1 MKIIK
6 SETITISKKESKAL
20 DLVDMILSGIYRES
34 NDPELLRK
42 VETVQFALS
51 DVYEYITDVEEDE
64 E

>member
-20 DLVDMILSGIYRES
+20 DLVDMILAGISRES

-42 VETVQFALS
+42 VETAQFALS

-64 E
+64 